1 MEKIKEIQ
9 IIGAE
14 FSEISY
20 SLDERRVRI
29 WCAAKARAYDR
40 ENGRGG
46 ITIVHQ
52 STGVS
57 RRRIYAGLEEIR
69 SPRKLEKE
77 RVRKFGG
84 GRKKIV
90 EKQPEI
96 IKALENLV
104 EPYTRGDPETP
115 LRWTSKSTYKLAE
128 ELGQQGYAISHTK
141 VSKLLA
147 DLNYSLQSNKK
158 SNEGS
163 QHEDRNAQFE
173 WINERVKDFHR
184 KNQPAISVDTKKKEN
199 IGNYKN
205 SGREYSRK
213 KKPLKV
219 ETYDFPDKQL
229 GKAIPYGVY
238 DLKKNEGWVS
248 VGINHDTAEFAVNAI
263 RRWYEEMG
271 RNVYPKMKSL
281 LITADGGGSN
291 GHRVRLWKRE
301 LQKLSNELSI
311 DITVCHYPPGTSKWN
326 KIEHRMFSFI
336 TKNWRGKPLIDRQ
349 TIVELIGNTKTKS
362 GLKIKAVIDESVYQK
377 GIKIT
382 DEEMQSLNI
391 EKSNFHGEWNY
402 KVKFQKL

>member
-1 MEKIKEIQ
+1 MRKIKAIQ
-9 IIGAE
+9 VIGKE
-14 FSEISY
+14 YSEIRY
-20 SLDERRVRI
+20 SLDERRVRV

-46 ITIVHQ
+46 VMIVHQ

-57 RRRIYAGLEEIR
+57 RRRIYAGLEEIQSTSR
-69 SPRKLEKE
+69 LNKE
-77 RVRKFGG
+77 RVRNFGG
-84 GRKKIV
+84 GRKKIID
-90 EKQPEI
+90 KQPKILE
-96 IKALENLV
+96 ALENLV

-128 ELGQQGYAISHTK
+128 ELVAQGYSVSHTK

-147 DLNYSLQSNKK
+147 ELNYSLQSNRK
-158 SNEGS
+158 SNEGK
-163 QHEDRNAQFE
+163 QHVDRNAQFE
-173 WINERVKDFHR
+173 WINEQVKNFHR

-205 SGREYSRK
+205 PGREYSRK
-213 KKPLKV
+213 GNPTKV
-219 ETYDFPDKQL
+219 ETYDFPSKDL

-238 DLKKNEGWVS
+238 DLKENKGWVS

-263 RRWYEEMG
+263 HRWYKEMG
-271 RNVYPKMKSL
+271 RNIYPKIKSL

-301 LQKLSNELSI
+301 LQKLSNELAI

-349 TIVELIGNTKTKS
+349 TVVELIGNTTTKS
-362 GLKIKAVIDESVYQK
+362 GLKIKAVLDESVYQK

-391 EKSNFHGEWNY
+391 ERLDFHGEWNY
-402 KVKFQKL
+402 KIKPTKN

>member
-173 WINERVKDFHR
+173 WINERVKNFHR

>member
-1 MEKIKEIQ
+1 MRKIKAIQ
-9 IIGAE
+9 VIGKE
-14 FSEISY
+14 YSEIRY
-20 SLDERRVRI
+20 SLDERRVRV

-46 ITIVHQ
+46 VMIVHQ

-57 RRRIYAGLEEIR
+57 RRRIYAGLEEIQNTSR
-69 SPRKLEKE
+69 LNKE
-77 RVRKFGG
+77 RVRNFGG
-84 GRKKIV
+84 GRKKIID
-90 EKQPEI
+90 KQPKILE
-96 IKALENLV
+96 ALENLV

-128 ELGQQGYAISHTK
+128 ELVAQGYSVSHTK

-147 DLNYSLQSNKK
+147 ELNYSLQSNRK
-158 SNEGS
+158 SNEGK
-163 QHEDRNAQFE
+163 QHVDRNAQFE
-173 WINERVKDFHR
+173 WINEQVKNFHR

-205 SGREYSRK
+205 PGREYSRK
-213 KKPLKV
+213 GNPTKV
-219 ETYDFPDKQL
+219 ETYDFPSKDR

-238 DLKKNEGWVS
+238 DLKENKGWVS

-263 RRWYEEMG
+263 RRWYKEMG
-271 RNVYPKMKSL
+271 RNIYPKIKSL

-301 LQKLSNELSI
+301 LQKLSNELAI

-336 TKNWRGKPLIDRQ
+336 TKNWRGKLLL
-349 TIVELIGNTKTKS
+349 T
-362 GLKIKAVIDESVYQK
+362 
-377 GIKIT
+377 
-382 DEEMQSLNI
+382 
-391 EKSNFHGEWNY
+391 
-402 KVKFQKL
+402 

>member
-1 MEKIKEIQ
+1 MRKIKAIQ
-9 IIGAE
+9 VIGKE
-14 FSEISY
+14 YSEIRY
-20 SLDERRVRI
+20 SLDERRVRV

-46 ITIVHQ
+46 VMIVHQ

-57 RRRIYAGLEEIR
+57 RRRIYAGLEEIQSTSR
-69 SPRKLEKE
+69 LNKE
-77 RVRKFGG
+77 RVRNFGG
-84 GRKKIV
+84 GRKKIID
-90 EKQPEI
+90 KQPKILE
-96 IKALENLV
+96 ALENLV

-128 ELGQQGYAISHTK
+128 ELVAQGYSVSHTK

-147 DLNYSLQSNKK
+147 ELNYSLQSNRK
-158 SNEGS
+158 SNEGK
-163 QHEDRNAQFE
+163 QHVDRNAQFE
-173 WINERVKDFHR
+173 WINEQVKNFHR

-205 SGREYSRK
+205 PGREYSRK
-213 KKPLKV
+213 GNPTKV
-219 ETYDFPDKQL
+219 ETYDFPSKDL

-238 DLKKNEGWVS
+238 DLKENEGWVS

-263 RRWYEEMG
+263 RRWYKEMG
-271 RNVYPKMKSL
+271 RNIYPKIKSL

-301 LQKLSNELSI
+301 LQKLSNELAI

-349 TIVELIGNTKTKS
+349 TVVELIGNTTTKS
-362 GLKIKAVIDESVYQK
+362 GLKIKAVLDESVYQK

-391 EKSNFHGEWNY
+391 ERLDFHGEWNY
-402 KVKFQKL
+402 KIKPTKN

>member
-1 MEKIKEIQ
+1 MRKIKAIQ
-9 IIGAE
+9 VIGKE
-14 FSEISY
+14 YSEIRY
-20 SLDERRVRI
+20 SLDERRVRV

-46 ITIVHQ
+46 VMIVHQ

-57 RRRIYAGLEEIR
+57 RRRIYAGLEEIQNTSR
-69 SPRKLEKE
+69 LNKE
-77 RVRKFGG
+77 RVRNFGG
-84 GRKKIV
+84 GRKKIID
-90 EKQPEI
+90 KQPKILE
-96 IKALENLV
+96 ALENLV

-128 ELGQQGYAISHTK
+128 ELVAQGYSVSHTK

-147 DLNYSLQSNKK
+147 ELNYSLQSNRK
-158 SNEGS
+158 SNEGK
-163 QHEDRNAQFE
+163 QHVDRNAQFE
-173 WINERVKDFHR
+173 WINEQVKNFHR

-205 SGREYSRK
+205 PGREYSRK
-213 KKPLKV
+213 GNPTKV
-219 ETYDFPDKQL
+219 ETYDFPSKDR

-238 DLKKNEGWVS
+238 DLKENKGWVS

-263 RRWYEEMG
+263 RRWYKEMG
-271 RNVYPKMKSL
+271 RNIYPKIKSL

-301 LQKLSNELSI
+301 LQKLSNELAI

-349 TIVELIGNTKTKS
+349 TVVELIGNTTTKS
-362 GLKIKAVIDESVYQK
+362 GLKIKAVLDESVYQK

-391 EKSNFHGEWNY
+391 ERLDFHGEWNY
-402 KVKFQKL
+402 KIKPTKN